1 MQHALKEEV
10 KDELCGKYIVVSN
23 PSNEFDKLSKEELLD
38 IFSLLLDH
46 IRLRKW
52 IHLCLYLTHICSP
65 CRVTIIAQSKDI
77 FKKYVFTFYIIF

>member
-38 IFSLLLDH
+38 TFSLLLDH
-46 IRLRKW
+46 TFVYENGFI
-52 IHLCLYLTHICSP
+52 
-65 CRVTIIAQSKDI
+65 
-77 FKKYVFTFYIIF
+77 YVCI

>member
-23 PSNEFDKLSKEELLD
+23 PSNESDKLSKEELLD

-46 IRLRKW
+46 TFVYENGFI
-52 IHLCLYLTHICSP
+52 
-65 CRVTIIAQSKDI
+65 
-77 FKKYVFTFYIIF
+77 YVCI